1 MDGAP
6 PFMARR
12 RESPKTAIWKPM
24 PKSLEQAF
32 EEIDSLETGH
42 PHARGTT
49 YGGIRN
55 AETRDIRSMMNS
67 EAR

>member
-55 AETRDIRSMMNS
+55 AEVRGNRSRM
-67 EAR
+67 AQAGR